1 MMPRE
6 AVEAGASENDES
18 EAKVRGGLA
27 TDDLAY

>member
-18 EAKVRGGLA
+18 EAEIRGGLA
-27 TDDLAY
+27 ADDLEY